1 MVFFVVLISLTV
13 QGWTIPALARRLRL
27 QVPPAPTPTERFD
40 LASAPAGGHAFFGY
54 RLKADGPFIGRPADT
69 LHLPGQA
76 RLLTVLRNGLA
87 LMPEA
92 AGELAAGDTL
102 YVLAHEADNAAL
114 GDLLAAPRAP
124 TYLEKRQFYGDFVLR
139 GDSLMASVA
148 AQYGLP
154 LPAEMKDMT
163 LEAFLTRKLPGVPV
177 VGDRVRLGKLEFVV
191 RAIVD
196 GRIRQVGLRIPTHL
210 VDAP

>member
-1 MVFFVVLISLTV
+1 VVLISLTV
-13 QGWTIPALARRLRL
+13 QGWTIPTLARRLRL

-54 RLKADGPFIGRPADT
+54 RLKGDDPFTGRPADA
-69 LHLPGQA
+69 LRLPGEA

-87 LMPEA
+87 LLPEA

-102 YVLAHEADNAAL
+102 YILANEADNAAV
-114 GDLLAAPRAP
+114 GDLLAVPRAP
-124 TYLEKRQFYGDFVLR
+124 AYLDKRQFYGDFILN
-139 GDSLMASVA
+139 GESLMANVA

-154 LPAEMKDMT
+154 LPQEMSDLT
-163 LEAFLTRKLPGVPV
+163 LEAFITRKLPGVPV